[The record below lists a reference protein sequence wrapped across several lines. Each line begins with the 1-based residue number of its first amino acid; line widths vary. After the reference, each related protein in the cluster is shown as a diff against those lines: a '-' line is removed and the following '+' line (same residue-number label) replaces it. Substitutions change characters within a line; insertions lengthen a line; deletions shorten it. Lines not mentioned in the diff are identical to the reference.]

1 MLHNGRVH
9 GAGHVTGQHLEKSV
23 PAFFTCIGY
32 SDPLPGNCDWGNV
45 VLSAEGWLLGMR
57 GFNKH
62 GALLTSLAS
71 VVGGVLFRGMVHE

>member
-1 MLHNGRVH
+1 MGPVMSQVNIWRSLYLLSS
-9 GAGHVTGQHLEKSV
+9 AALATVTHFLE
-23 PAFFTCIGY
+23 T
-32 SDPLPGNCDWGNV
+32 DWGNV

-62 GALLTSLAS
+62 GALMTSLAS